1 VLVDIHD
8 PICLRVCIDLRK
20 WELVIIR
27 EVNAFTRLLY
37 KEGLID
43 PLLHNQL
50 PMLSMTDLDMKMG
63 REKHVGLSQYR
74 SIHIMI
80 KDARHGMILYVNFV
94 SPFFNVLGH
103 IRPLDV
109 PVGRELVHLRQTNLP
124 QGKVQ
129 KGIIIITNHSLTWKV
144 PI

>member
-1 VLVDIHD
+1 MLVDIHD

-50 PMLSMTDLDMKMG
+50 PILSIRVWVRLG
-63 REKHVGLSQYR
+63 ASLG
-74 SIHIMI
+74 
-80 KDARHGMILYVNFV
+80 A
-94 SPFFNVLGH
+94 SPDSSTKL
-103 IRPLDV
+103 L
-109 PVGRELVHLRQTNLP
+109 
-124 QGKVQ
+124 
-129 KGIIIITNHSLTWKV
+129 KGETSC
-144 PI
+144 